1 MVNATDIPFA
11 VAGKD
16 IILMDDVLYTG
27 RTIRAAL
34 DALFDHGRPAR
45 VQLLVLIDRGHRE
58 LPIEAQLRRPHGA
71 DHRQRNHRSEVSGNR
86 RHGKGAAGG
95 EGRRREPEMRCG
107 RPAGHRNLTR
117 DEIQAILDRA
127 RDFQPR
133 GDHSFRKLDLL
144 RGRMVVNLFFE
155 ASTRT
160 RTSFEIAAKRLG
172 ADAVSITAQASS
184 VSKGE
189 SLVDTLNT
197 LAAMRPDAII
207 MRHAA
212 SGAPHFLQRHLE
224 TPIINAG
231 DGTHE
236 HPTQALLDAR
246 TILDRGAALEGLRVA
261 IIGDIAHSR
270 VARSNVYLLSKF
282 GAEIVLCGPAS
293 LLPRELEQIAP
304 GVTLTTDMNE
314 AIRDADV
321 IMMLRVQLER
331 QHEAAFPASE
341 YFQFYGLRLEHLRL
355 AKPDVIVMHPGPIN
369 RGREISSE
377 VADSQ
382 RSVILNQVENGIAV
396 RMAVLERVL
405 TGRDH
410 AGAAH

>member
-1 MVNATDIPFA
+1 MPSGLLGIEP
-11 VAGKD
+11 
-16 IILMDDVLYTG
+16 
-27 RTIRAAL
+27 L
-34 DALFDHGRPAR
+34 DR
-45 VQLLVLIDRGHRE
+45 VE
-58 LPIEAQLRRPHGA
+58 IE
-71 DHRQRNHRSEVSGNR
+71 
-86 RHGKGAAGG
+86 
-95 EGRRREPEMRCG
+95 
-107 RPAGHRNLTR
+107 
-117 DEIQAILDRA
+117 AILDRA
-127 RDFQPR
+127 KSFQPQQSAR
-133 GDHSFRKLDLL
+133 RKSDQL
-144 RGRMVVNLFFE
+144 RGRMIVNLFFE

-172 ADAVSITAQASS
+172 ADAISITASGSS

-197 LAAMRPDAII
+197 LNAMHPDAIV

-212 SGAPHFLQRHLE
+212 SGAPHFLARYLVE

-246 TILDRGAALEGLRVA
+246 TILDRRPTLEGLRVA

-270 VARSNVYLLSKF
+270 VARSNMYLLSKF
-282 GAEIVLCGPAS
+282 GAQIVLCGPAS
-293 LLPRELEQIAP
+293 LLPIELAKLAP
-304 GVTLTTDMNE
+304 GISLTHKMQD
-314 AIRDADV
+314 AIRGADV

-331 QHEAAFPASE
+331 QHEAAFSANE
-341 YFQFYGLRLEHLRL
+341 YFQFYGLRLEHMSL
-355 AKPDVIVMHPGPIN
+355 AKPDAIVMHPGPIN

-396 RMAVLERVL
+396 RMAVLERIL
-405 TGRDH
+405 GN
-410 AGAAH
+410 

>member
-1 MVNATDIPFA
+1 MPGGLLGIE
-11 VAGKD
+11 
-16 IILMDDVLYTG
+16 
-27 RTIRAAL
+27 AL
-34 DALFDHGRPAR
+34 DR
-45 VQLLVLIDRGHRE
+45 VE
-58 LPIEAQLRRPHGA
+58 IEGIL
-71 DHRQRNHRSEVSGNR
+71 E
-86 RHGKGAAGG
+86 
-95 EGRRREPEMRCG
+95 
-107 RPAGHRNLTR
+107 
-117 DEIQAILDRA
+117 QAKR
-127 RDFQPR
+127 FQPQQTA
-133 GDHSFRKLDLL
+133 SRKSDLL
-144 RGRMVVNLFFE
+144 RGRMIVNLFFE

-172 ADAVSITAQASS
+172 ADAISISASGSS

-197 LAAMRPDAII
+197 LGAMHPDAIV

-212 SGAPHFLQRHLE
+212 SGAPHFLARHLP

-246 TILDRGAALEGLRVA
+246 TILDRRPTLEGLRVA

-270 VARSNVYLLSKF
+270 VARSNLFLLSKF
-282 GAEIVLCGPAS
+282 GAQIVLCGPAS
-293 LLPRELEQIAP
+293 LLPSELAQLAP
-304 GVTLTTDMNE
+304 GVTLTYKIEE

-331 QHEAAFPASE
+331 QHEATFSANE
-341 YFQFYGLRLEHLRL
+341 YFQFYGLRREHIGL
-355 AKPDVIVMHPGPIN
+355 AKPDAIVMHPGPIN

-396 RMAVLERVL
+396 RMAVLERIL
-405 TGRDH
+405 SN
-410 AGAAH
+410 

>member
-1 MVNATDIPFA
+1 M
-11 VAGKD
+11 
-16 IILMDDVLYTG
+16 TG
-27 RTIRAAL
+27 
-34 DALFDHGRPAR
+34 
-45 VQLLVLIDRGHRE
+45 LLG
-58 LPIEAQLRRPHGA
+58 IE
-71 DHRQRNHRSEVSGNR
+71 
-86 RHGKGAAGG
+86 
-95 EGRRREPEMRCG
+95 
-107 RPAGHRNLTR
+107 NLTR
-117 DEIQAILDRA
+117 EEVQAILDRA
-127 RDFQPR
+127 RDFQP
-133 GDHSFRKLDLL
+133 GEGHSFRRFDLL
-144 RGRMVVNLFFE
+144 RGRLVVNLFFE

-184 VSKGE
+184 VAKGE

-236 HPTQALLDAR
+236 NPTQALLDAR
-246 TILDRGAALEGLRVA
+246 TILDRGAQLEGLRVA

-282 GAEIVLCGPAS
+282 GADIVLCGPAS
-293 LLPRELEQIAP
+293 LLPPELKQIAP
-304 GVTLTTDMNE
+304 GVSLTTDMNE

-341 YFQFYGLRLEHLRL
+341 YFQFYGLRLEHLEMAR
-355 AKPDVIVMHPGPIN
+355 PDVIVMHPGPIN

-382 RSVILNQVENGIAV
+382 RSVILNQVENGISV
-396 RMAVLERVL
+396 RMAVLESVL
-405 TGRDH
+405 GGKSN
-410 AGAAH
+410 AGTAH

>member
-1 MVNATDIPFA
+1 MK
-11 VAGKD
+11 G
-16 IILMDDVLYTG
+16 
-27 RTIRAAL
+27 
-34 DALFDHGRPAR
+34 
-45 VQLLVLIDRGHRE
+45 LLG
-58 LPIEAQLRRPHGA
+58 IE
-71 DHRQRNHRSEVSGNR
+71 D
-86 RHGKGAAGG
+86 
-95 EGRRREPEMRCG
+95 
-107 RPAGHRNLTR
+107 LTR
-117 DEIQAILDRA
+117 EEVQAILDRA
-127 RDFQPR
+127 RHFQVGPGQR
-133 GDHSFRKLDLL
+133 FRKFDLL
-144 RGRMVVNLFFE
+144 KGRMVVNLFFE
-155 ASTRT
+155 NSTRT
-160 RTSFEIAAKRLG
+160 RTSFELAAKGLG

-197 LAAMRPDAII
+197 LGAMRPDAII

-224 TPIINAG
+224 IPIINAG

-246 TILDRGAALEGLRVA
+246 TILDRGKTLENLRVA

-270 VARSNVYLLSKF
+270 VARSNVYLLSKY

-293 LLPRELEQIAP
+293 LLPPELAELAP
-304 GVTLTTDMNE
+304 GITLTTDMNE

-331 QHEAAFPASE
+331 QHEAAFPSGE
-341 YFQFYGLRLEHLRL
+341 YFPFYGLRLEHLKL
-355 AKPDVIVMHPGPIN
+355 AKPDAIVMHPGPIN

-382 RSVILNQVENGIAV
+382 RSAILTQVENGISV

-405 TGRDH
+405 GGESH

>member
-1 MVNATDIPFA
+1 M
-11 VAGKD
+11 
-16 IILMDDVLYTG
+16 
-27 RTIRAAL
+27 
-34 DALFDHGRPAR
+34 
-45 VQLLVLIDRGHRE
+45 
-58 LPIEAQLRRPHGA
+58 
-71 DHRQRNHRSEVSGNR
+71 
-86 RHGKGAAGG
+86 
-95 EGRRREPEMRCG
+95 
-107 RPAGHRNLTR
+107 PAGLLGIEPLDRP
-117 DEIQAILDRA
+117 EIEAILDRA
-127 RDFQPR
+127 KDFQPVEAQR
-133 GDHSFRKLDLL
+133 INARDLL

-172 ADAVSITAQASS
+172 ADAVSITASGSS

-197 LAAMRPDAII
+197 LGAMRPDAII

-212 SGAPHFLQRHLE
+212 SGAPHFLARHLP

-231 DGTHE
+231 DGKHE

-246 TILDRGAALEGLRVA
+246 TILDRRQTLEGLRVA

-270 VARSNVYLLSKF
+270 VARSNLYLLSKF
-282 GAEIVLCGPAS
+282 GAQIVLCGPAS
-293 LLPRELEQIAP
+293 LLPVELAQMTA
-304 GVTLTTDMNE
+304 GVTLTHDIQE

-331 QHEAAFPASE
+331 QHEAAFSASE
-341 YFQFYGLRLEHLRL
+341 YFRFYGLRLEHMGL
-355 AKPDVIVMHPGPIN
+355 AKPDAIVMHPGPIN

-405 TGRDH
+405 KN
-410 AGAAH
+410 

>member
-1 MVNATDIPFA
+1 M
-11 VAGKD
+11 
-16 IILMDDVLYTG
+16 
-27 RTIRAAL
+27 
-34 DALFDHGRPAR
+34 
-45 VQLLVLIDRGHRE
+45 
-58 LPIEAQLRRPHGA
+58 
-71 DHRQRNHRSEVSGNR
+71 RSSKLNSTR
-86 RHGKGAAGG
+86 STPPRKFCWSS
-95 EGRRREPEMRCG
+95 GRRRVLELRGLLGIE
-107 RPAGHRNLTR
+107 NLTR
-117 DEIQAILDRA
+117 QEIQAILDRA

-133 GDHSFRKLDLL
+133 GRGKLDLL

-184 VSKGE
+184 VAKGE

-197 LAAMRPDAII
+197 LAAMHPDAII

-212 SGAPHFLQRHLE
+212 SGAPHFLQRYLD

-246 TILDRGAALEGLRVA
+246 TILDRGARLEGLRVA

-270 VARSNVYLLSKF
+270 VARSNVHLLSKY

-293 LLPRELEQIAP
+293 LLPKELKIATP
-304 GVTLTTDMNE
+304 GVSLTTDMKE

-331 QHEAAFPASE
+331 QHQAAFPANE

-355 AKPDVIVMHPGPIN
+355 AKPEVIVMHPGPIN

-405 TGRDH
+405 SPVPEH
-410 AGAAH
+410 VHAAH